1 MEVGMRFSP
10 RSLNDDIWKL
20 WDEGLKPT
28 SIAGLLN
35 CTLQEVYDTIDESDG
50 SEEYEPYDEDTM

>member
-1 MEVGMRFSP
+1 MRFSP